1 MLHAVVI
8 FLASIA
14 VDPHHR
20 FASSETPNS
29 ESILSST
36 YAVMISFSQHIF
48 LFFLVLSPNIEWS
61 VNILCCSLGTVSL
74 LCHVFTLV
82 RS

>member
-8 FLASIA
+8 FLVSIA

-36 YAVMISFSQHIF
+36 YAVLILFSQLVF
-48 LFFLVLSPNIEWS
+48 LFFPFIIPDIEWS

-74 LCHVFTLV
+74 LCHVFTLG